1 LITILGPTATGKTAL
16 AARLAYE
23 LNGEVISADSRQVY
37 RGMNIGT
44 GKDYDDYFV
53 NGTLVPY
60 HLIDIVD
67 PGYEYN
73 IFEYQKDF
81 LKAYDDILRRKK
93 LPILCGG
100 SGMYL
105 EAVLKG
111 YRLARAEGDD
121 GFLDSLQDKSDD
133 ELVEILRSYKTLH
146 NITDLE
152 DRPRL
157 LKAIRI
163 AHAAQISNI
172 EYRISNIEP
181 EIRRAKSEIRI
192 PNSEIRNPNR
202 SEAELGGAKSE
213 IRNNFPKIKSTIIGI
228 DYPRGLVKAR
238 IRTRLEYRLE
248 HGMIAEVEQLL
259 AKGIAPERLMKYG
272 LEYKFVTLFLSGK
285 ISRAE
290 LENDLNVAIRQF
302 AKRQMTWFRRMER
315 QGVKIH
321 WIDGRLPPEKKVS
334 DIRYYLHCHHPG
346 F

>member
-1 LITILGPTATGKTAL
+1 MIALLGPTATGKTAL

-53 NGTLVPY
+53 HGIQVPF

-81 LKAYDDILRRKK
+81 LKAYHDILGRQK

-111 YRLARAEGDD
+111 YRLARTEDD
-121 GFLDSLQDKSDD
+121 DDFSASLENKTNE
-133 ELVEILRSYKTLH
+133 ELIEILQSAKTLH
-146 NITDLE
+146 NITDFE

-157 LKAIRI
+157 LKAILVAR
-163 AHAAQISNI
+163 S
-172 EYRISNIEP
+172 
-181 EIRRAKSEIRI
+181 SEVSGEGSVSDIM
-192 PNSEIRNPNR
+192 
-202 SEAELGGAKSE
+202 
-213 IRNNFPKIKSTIIGI
+213 FPKIESAIFGI

-238 IRTRLEYRLE
+238 IAKRLEYRLE
-248 HGMIAEVEQLL
+248 HGMIAEVAQLL
-259 AKGIAPERLMKYG
+259 DGGISPERLMKYG
-272 LEYKFVTLFLSGK
+272 LEYKFVTLFLTGK
-285 ISRAE
+285 LSRAN
-290 LENDLNVAIRQF
+290 LFNDLNIAIRQF

-315 QGVKIH
+315 QGLKIN
-321 WIDGRLPPEKKVS
+321 WIDGRMSLEKKTHQ
-334 DIRYYLHCHHPG
+334 IRSIINS
-346 F
+346 

>member
-1 LITILGPTATGKTAL
+1 MLTILGPTATGKTAL

-44 GKDYDDYFV
+44 GKDYDDYLV
-53 NGTLVPY
+53 NGVQVPY

-81 LKAYDDILRRKK
+81 LQAYTDVLGRKK
-93 LPILCGG
+93 LPVLCGG

-111 YRLARAEGDD
+111 YQLVKAETDEEYLAG
-121 GFLDSLQDKSDD
+121 LTDKPEDR
-133 ELVEILRSYKTLH
+133 LVEILRSFKTLH

-163 AHAAQISNI
+163 A
-172 EYRISNIEP
+172 
-181 EIRRAKSEIRI
+181 RA
-192 PNSEIRNPNR
+192 NSE
-202 SEAELGGAKSE
+202 AGAAHDPDPGSVDQ
-213 IRNNFPKIKSTIIGI
+213 FPCLQSTVIGI
-228 DYPRGLVKAR
+228 DFPRGLVKAR
-238 IRTRLEYRLE
+238 ISKRLDDRLEQ
-248 HGMIAEVEQLL
+248 GMIGEVEQLL
-259 AKGIAPERLMKYG
+259 ASGINPERLMKYG
-272 LEYKFVTLFLSGK
+272 LEYKFVTLFLTGK
-285 ISRAE
+285 ISRPDLSFE
-290 LENDLNVAIRQF
+290 LNIAIRQF

-315 QGVKIH
+315 QGTKIH
-321 WIDGRLPPEKKVS
+321 WIDGRMTLDKKL
-334 DIRYYLHCHHPG
+334 DAIRTILTVAT
-346 F
+346 

>member
-1 LITILGPTATGKTAL
+1 MWQFNSVFVVRNSVFIIRYSLFGIHYSVFIIRNSLLTLLGPTATGKTAL
-16 AARLAYE
+16 AAHLAYE

-44 GKDYDDYFV
+44 GKDYDDYIV
-53 NGTLVPY
+53 NGVRIRY

-81 LKAYDDILRRKK
+81 LKAYNDILDRKK

-111 YRLARAEGDD
+111 YRLAKTGNNDD
-121 GFLDSLQDKSDD
+121 FLVSLQDKPED
-133 ELVEILRSYKTLH
+133 ELVKILKSYKTLH

-157 LKAIRI
+157 LKAIQV
-163 AHAAQISNI
+163 AHANQ
-172 EYRISNIEP
+172 YH
-181 EIRRAKSEIRI
+181 EIANI
-192 PNSEIRNPNR
+192 PNSEFKIQN
-202 SEAELGGAKSE
+202 SEL
-213 IRNNFPKIKSTIIGI
+213 NQPFPKIKSTIIGI

-238 IRTRLEYRLE
+238 ILNRLEYRLE
-248 HGMIAEVEQLL
+248 HGMITEVEQLL
-259 AKGIAPERLMKYG
+259 ASGIQPERLMKYG
-272 LEYKFVTLFLSGK
+272 LEYKFVTLFLLGK

-290 LENDLNVAIRQF
+290 LLSDLNIAIRQF

-315 QGVKIH
+315 QGMKIH
-321 WIDGRLPPEKKVS
+321 WIDGRLPIEKKVEM
-334 DIRYYLHCHHPG
+334 IR
-346 F
+346 